1 MLAKVKEFLSVFME
15 KLKGITYKNAVFRTP
30 HHTHVDDILLKL
42 DTAGMLLNLFFREL
56 LVLCIFYL
64 GI

>member
-1 MLAKVKEFLSVFME
+1 MDVGQNEGVSFIFME
-15 KLKGITYKNAVFRTP
+15 KLKGITYKNAVLRT
-30 HHTHVDDILLKL
+30 HHTHSDNMLLKL

>member
-15 KLKGITYKNAVFRTP
+15 KLKGITYKNAVFRTH
-30 HHTHVDDILLKL
+30 HHTHADDMLLKL